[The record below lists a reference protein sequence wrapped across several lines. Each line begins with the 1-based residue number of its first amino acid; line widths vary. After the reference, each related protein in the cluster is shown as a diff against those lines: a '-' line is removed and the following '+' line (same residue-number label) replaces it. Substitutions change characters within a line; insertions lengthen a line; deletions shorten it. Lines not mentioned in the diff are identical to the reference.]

1 MTSSATH
8 LHVWFART
16 LGMRAARCVSPE
28 PVAPTMRRVY
38 QLNNYSK
45 CRLLHPYH
53 PSALQQLFPARGRL
67 HKAGEAVVVEAST
80 SLAVEEAVE
89 PELLALGP
97 NS

>member
-1 MTSSATH
+1 MSSATH
-8 LHVWFART
+8 LHVWLART
-16 LGMRAARCVSPE
+16 LGMRAARCVSPG
-28 PVAPTMRRVY
+28 PVVPMMRRVC

-67 HKAGEAVVVEAST
+67 HAEEEVVVVEAST

-89 PELLALGP
+89 PELLWLGP
-97 NS
+97 DS